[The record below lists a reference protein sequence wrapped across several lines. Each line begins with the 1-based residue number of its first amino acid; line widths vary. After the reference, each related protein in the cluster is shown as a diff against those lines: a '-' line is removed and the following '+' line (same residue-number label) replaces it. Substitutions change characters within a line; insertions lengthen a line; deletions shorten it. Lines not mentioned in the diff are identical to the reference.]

1 MRHTAVTARPYLVR
15 MAKAKTTY
23 VCQACGYESP
33 RWMGQCPACE
43 AWNAFVEE
51 AVRQPVKARVAPV
64 TNRGDGATRPL
75 PIRDVTLGAETRLT
89 TGVAEFDRVMGGG
102 IMHGSLVLIAGDPGI
117 GKSTLM
123 TELGRYL
130 PDRRILYVTG
140 EESVRQVKLRAQRL
154 GVDAENFYLFAET
167 NVEAIIAAAQ
177 EVAPDLM
184 VVDSI
189 QTVFRPDIE
198 SAPGSVSQVRE
209 STAALLQ
216 LTKSMDFPTFVV
228 GHVTKEGAIA
238 GPRVLEH
245 MVDTVL
251 YFEGDRHHAFRIL
264 RSVKN
269 RFGSTHEI
277 GVFEMRET
285 GLHEVANPSEIFLS
299 ERSYGTSGST
309 VVCSMEGTRPV
320 LVEIQALVTPT
331 SYGTPQRTA
340 TGFDGRRLQLLLAV
354 LEKRE
359 GLRLSTHDVFVNVA
373 GGVRLEEPAVD
384 LGVIVAVASSFR
396 DIPTDT
402 STVLVGEVGLGG
414 EIRTVSQLAPRLKE
428 AAKLGFERA
437 LVPKANLKGI
447 PTPDGMEVTGVQRL
461 HEVLDLAL

>member
-1 MRHTAVTARPYLVR
+1 
-15 MAKAKTTY
+15 
-23 VCQACGYESP
+23 
-33 RWMGQCPACE
+33 
-43 AWNAFVEE
+43 
-51 AVRQPVKARVAPV
+51 
-64 TNRGDGATRPL
+64 
-75 PIRDVTLGAETRLT
+75 
-89 TGVAEFDRVMGGG
+89 
-102 IMHGSLVLIAGDPGI
+102 
-117 GKSTLM
+117 
-123 TELGRYL
+123 
-130 PDRRILYVTG
+130 
-140 EESVRQVKLRAQRL
+140 KLRAQRL

-264 RSVKN
+264 RAVKN
-269 RFGSTHEI
+269 RFGSTNEI
-277 GVFEMRET
+277 GVFEMYES
-285 GLHEVANPSEIFLS
+285 GLHEVSNPSEIFLS
-299 ERSYGTSGST
+299 QRGYGVSGST

-340 TGFDGRRLQLLLAV
+340 TGFDARRLQMLLAV

-359 GLRLSTHDVFVNVA
+359 GLRLSAHDVFVNVA
-373 GGVRLEEPAVD
+373 GGVRLDEPAVD
-384 LGVIVAVASSFR
+384 LGVVVAVASSFR
-396 DIPTDT
+396 DVPTDT
-402 STVLVGEVGLGG
+402 SSVLVGEVGLGG
-414 EIRTVSQLAPRLKE
+414 EIRTVSQLGPRLK
-428 AAKLGFERA
+428 
-437 LVPKANLKGI
+437 
-447 PTPDGMEVTGVQRL
+447 
-461 HEVLDLAL
+461 

>member
-1 MRHTAVTARPYLVR
+1 
-15 MAKAKTTY
+15 MAKQKARY
-23 VCQACGYESP
+23 VCQVCGHESP
-33 RWMGQCPACE
+33 QWMGRCPSCE
-43 AWNAFVEE
+43 AWSSFVEE
-51 AVRQPVKARVAPV
+51 AAPSPVKAKVA
-64 TNRGDGATRPL
+64 RRPSRSASGVRPQGL
-75 PIRDVTLGAETRLT
+75 DEVVLAQETRLK

-102 IMHGSLVLIAGDPGI
+102 IMQGSLSLIAGDPGI

-140 EESVRQVKLRAQRL
+140 EESLRQVKLRAQRL
-154 GVDAENFYLFAET
+154 GVTSSDFMLFAET
-167 NVEAIIAAAQ
+167 NVEEIVAAAHDVQ
-177 EVAPDLM
+177 PELM

-209 STAALLQ
+209 STAALLRA
-216 LTKSMDFPTFVV
+216 TKDMEFPTFVV
-228 GHVTKEGAIA
+228 GHVTKQGSIA

-269 RFGSTHEI
+269 RFGSTNEI
-277 GVFEMRET
+277 GVFEMRES
-285 GLHEVANPSEIFLS
+285 GLHEVTNPSEIFLS
-299 ERSYGTSGST
+299 ERSYGISGST
-309 VVCSMEGTRPV
+309 VVCSLEGTRPI

-340 TGFDGRRLQLLLAV
+340 TGFDARRLQMLLAV

-373 GGVRLEEPAVD
+373 GGVRLDEPAVD

-396 DIPTDT
+396 DVPTDT
-402 STVLVGEVGLGG
+402 GTVLIGEVGLGG
-414 EIRTVSQLAPRLKE
+414 EIRTVSQPLPRLKE
-428 AAKLGFERA
+428 AAKLGFKRA
-437 LVPKANLKGI
+437 LLPKRNLKGLQ
-447 PTPDGMEVTGVQRL
+447 PPKGLEATGVERL
-461 HEVLDLAL
+461 HQVLDLTL

>member
-1 MRHTAVTARPYLVR
+1 
-15 MAKAKTTY
+15 MAKRRTRY
-23 VCQACGYESP
+23 VCQVCGYESAQ
-33 RWMGQCPACE
+33 WMGRCPNCE
-43 AWNAFVEE
+43 AWGSFVEE
-51 AVRQPVKARVAPV
+51 AAPSPVKAKVA
-64 TNRGDGATRPL
+64 RRPARSASGVRPQGL
-75 PIRDVTLGAETRLT
+75 SEVVLAPETRLK

-102 IMHGSLVLIAGDPGI
+102 IMQGSLSLIAGDPGI

-123 TELGRYL
+123 TELGKHL

-140 EESVRQVKLRAQRL
+140 EESLRQVKLRAQRL
-154 GVDAENFYLFAET
+154 GVDSDEFMLFAET
-167 NVEAIIAAAQ
+167 NVEEIVAAAADVRP
-177 EVAPDLM
+177 ELM

-209 STAALLQ
+209 STAALLRV
-216 LTKSMDFPTFVV
+216 TKDLEFPTFVV
-228 GHVTKEGAIA
+228 GHVTKQGSIA

-269 RFGSTHEI
+269 RFGSTNEI

-285 GLHEVANPSEIFLS
+285 GLHEVTNPSEIFLS
-299 ERSYGTSGST
+299 ERSYGISGST
-309 VVCSMEGTRPV
+309 VVCSLEGTRPV

-340 TGFDGRRLQLLLAV
+340 TGFDARRLQMLLAV

-373 GGVRLEEPAVD
+373 GGVRLDEPAVD

-396 DIPTDT
+396 DVPTDT
-402 STVLVGEVGLGG
+402 ATVLIGEVGLGG
-414 EIRTVSQLAPRLKE
+414 EIRTVSQPVPRLKE
-428 AAKLGFERA
+428 AAKLGFQRA
-437 LVPKANLKGI
+437 LLPKRNLKGLRPPKEI
-447 PTPDGMEVTGVQRL
+447 ETTGVERL
-461 HEVLDLAL
+461 HQVLDLVL